1 MKKPA
6 TNIILND
13 GKLTGFSKIGNKA
26 RLSAL
31 TSPVQNCTGV
41 SVQKGKKNKE
51 KEKEEIKQGKK

>member
-41 SVQKGKKNKE
+41 SVQKGKK
-51 KEKEEIKQGKK
+51 KKKKKRK